1 MIKTKPISS
10 EDLSYFKKHHI
21 NNIIRYA
28 TTTNNVLGLR
38 FITEHFEGF
47 IDYMRTYI
55 TNE

>member
-10 EDLSYFKKHHI
+10 EDLIYFKKHHI